1 MSSSLQLL
9 LVSVWFLAFVAF
21 LASNIWGRIAEKTY
35 DSRIR
40 LRLMPGRLRDRDVWV
55 RSQKTISWFGMFF
68 VLAIYVLAV
77 ISIFS

>member
-1 MSSSLQLL
+1 M
-9 LVSVWFLAFVAF
+9 
-21 LASNIWGRIAEKTY
+21 AERTY
-35 DSRIR
+35 DARIR

-68 VLAIYVLAV
+68 VVVIYVLCV

>member
-1 MSSSLQLL
+1 
-9 LVSVWFLAFVAF
+9 
-21 LASNIWGRIAEKTY
+21 
-35 DSRIR
+35 
-40 LRLMPGRLRDRDVWV
+40 MPGRLRDRDVWV